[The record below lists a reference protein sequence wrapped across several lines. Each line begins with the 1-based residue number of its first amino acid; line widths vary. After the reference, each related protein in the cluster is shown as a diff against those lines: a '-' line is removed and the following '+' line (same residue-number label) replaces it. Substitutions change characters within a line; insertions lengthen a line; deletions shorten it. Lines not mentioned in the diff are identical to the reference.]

1 VSSQIDIPITPS
13 RWVGCLSALPWIG
26 LTLFNLILAQAYS
39 AYFLVLIPV
48 GLAGAVYQW
57 NLNGRLS
64 LNRSTVRLTVSEVGL
79 EAQQRD
85 GERYPVIPDS
95 ASRLYPRLI
104 ILKLKPSAT
113 TNRSGTV
120 LLWARDQGPGNV
132 PGDLHRQ
139 LRAWLRLGSDNS

>member
-1 VSSQIDIPITPS
+1 MSSRIDIPVTPS
-13 RWVGCLSALPWIG
+13 RWVGCLSALPWLA
-26 LTLFNLILAQAYS
+26 LTVFNLVLAQAYS
-39 AYFLVLIPV
+39 AFFLALIPV

-64 LNRSTVRLTVSEVGL
+64 LNRSIVRLTVSDIGL
-79 EAQQRD
+79 QAQQRD
-85 GERYPVIPDS
+85 GERYPVTPDS

-104 ILKLKPSAT
+104 ILKLKPSDT

-139 LRAWLRLGSDNS
+139 LRAWLRLGSDSN